1 MDHYLVALGEHV
13 VDIPSLIAKR
23 LVEHVHEHC
32 DPVQTRGR
40 AGRSFVVDELVAD
53 HIAQCVHVVRREDLL
68 EHSPGD
74 RLVVI
79 GGHDGSPSRR
89 VGRPIR
95 ISGAARAPHA
105 GLIRFAR
112 LLAERGALR
121 TGLTPERAADI
132 IVTLGSLAT
141 YNSLVVTYAW
151 TDDQYEDWLA
161 DSLQHALLG

>member
-53 HIAQCVHVVRREDLL
+53 HIAQRGHVVGRKDLF

-74 RLVVI
+74 SLVVV
-79 GGHDGSPSRR
+79 GGHDGSPYRR
-89 VGRPIR
+89 VWRP
-95 ISGAARAPHA
+95 
-105 GLIRFAR
+105 L
-112 LLAERGALR
+112 
-121 TGLTPERAADI
+121 
-132 IVTLGSLAT
+132 
-141 YNSLVVTYAW
+141 
-151 TDDQYEDWLA
+151 QYSWHYH
-161 DSLQHALLG
+161 ST